1 MDMNGKDDLNSPLL
15 QNRDDVVVTISNE
28 DRRSREKTRTLV
40 FKVVGITCA
49 SCVASIESALQ
60 RVDGVQ
66 SVMVS
71 VLQGR
76 AVVKYVPEIIAV
88 SQLQF
93 FGLCYVELVFCVC
106 ELERFWIVSVRSL
119 F

>member
-1 MDMNGKDDLNSPLL
+1 MKINGTDDLNSPLL
-15 QNRDDVVVTISNE
+15 HHRDDVVVTIGNE
-28 DRRSREKTRTLV
+28 DQIRSEKTRTLV

-49 SCVASIESALQ
+49 SCVASIESAL
-60 RVDGVQ
+60 RGIDGVQ

-88 SQLQF
+88 SQL
-93 FGLCYVELVFCVC
+93 
-106 ELERFWIVSVRSL
+106 
-119 F
+119 

>member
-1 MDMNGKDDLNSPLL
+1 MEINGKDDLNSPLL
-15 QNRDDVVVTISNE
+15 QHRDDVVVAIN
-28 DRRSREKTRTLV
+28 EKTRTLV

-49 SCVASIESALQ
+49 SCVASIEAALGGI
-60 RVDGVQ
+60 DGVQ

-88 SQLQF
+88 SQLQCF
-93 FGLCYVELVFCVC
+93 ISFGAM
-106 ELERFWIVSVRSL
+106 
-119 F
+119 